1 MGKKKTIRGI
11 FSRFSRDRL
20 ISDSSRSS
28 FLCSNSD
35 ISRKE
40 KRAFI
45 QRTFS
50 RFSPV
55 PGQTFNLSLFETTN
69 SAFFRNKGRVY
80 AYIYIYISILLQAT
94 IPLITR
100 LFLSFVY
107 HTSRTKEDRLRETTC
122 PYRKRGYE
130 KREMCRAR
138 VERRRGGRGGGEQ
151 GKS

>member
-1 MGKKKTIRGI
+1 MEKKKTKIRGI

-28 FLCSNSD
+28 FLCSNSN

-40 KRAFI
+40 KRTFI
-45 QRTFS
+45 QRTFP

-55 PGQTFNLSLFETTN
+55 PGRTFNLSLFYQLGLLSKER
-69 SAFFRNKGRVY
+69 SERRVVY
-80 AYIYIYISILLQAT
+80 TRIYIYIYLFLQAV

-107 HTSRTKEDRLRETTC
+107 HTSRTKEDRLRDTTC

-130 KREMCRAR
+130 KRN
-138 VERRRGGRGGGEQ
+138 V
-151 GKS
+151 

>member
-1 MGKKKTIRGI
+1 MRL
-11 FSRFSRDRL
+11 SRELSLAFHPSRDELL
-20 ISDSSRSS
+20 ISRSS
-28 FLCSNSD
+28 RLPT
-35 ISRKE
+35 R
-40 KRAFI
+40 
-45 QRTFS
+45 
-50 RFSPV
+50 
-55 PGQTFNLSLFETTN
+55 LSFET
-69 SAFFRNKGRVY
+69 RVVY
-80 AYIYIYISILLQAT
+80 TRIYIYISILLQAT

-138 VERRRGGRGGGEQ
+138 VERRRGGGGEQ